1 MSTSGLFTHRDLC
14 TGEVGLA
21 TSPTGL
27 GCVESS
33 RLKLQES
40 SWEVSTAV
48 GAGGLWVSLCVT
60 GQGAPA
66 GGGEESRLNI
76 TPERMFPGSSRGPLQ
91 LRFGKDSAGLQR

>member
-1 MSTSGLFTHRDLC
+1 MCREFK
-14 TGEVGLA
+14 
-21 TSPTGL
+21 
-27 GCVESS
+27 VE
-33 RLKLQES
+33 
-40 SWEVSTAV
+40 TARIQL
-48 GAGGLWVSLCVT
+48 GGLDSGGGRRIVGVPLPT